1 MLNVLPTEHA
11 LTVSLGL
18 GDGTLLGR
26 EVAVLERPV
35 EWMRYCE
42 VCDGEKRFVAEMEC
56 QSGLIGYCANCGE
69 EGFAPFTRAI
79 GEAC

>member
-1 MLNVLPTEHA
+1 MSFPTETSCEYSA
-11 LTVSLGL
+11 GL
-18 GDGTLLGR
+18 KDGTFR

-42 VCDGEKRFVAEMEC
+42 PCDGEKRFVAEIEC
-56 QSGLIGYCANCGE
+56 VSGLIGYCANCGE

-79 GEAC
+79 GETC